1 VYGDVMGNT
10 LTIQTLVGV
19 FAAMVVV
26 VAFRSKT
33 NRIIE
38 LAVWI
43 GLIWVCVIAITH
55 TGNAQAV
62 ALTTATIWAAGQI
75 AGMILGVFGQGIF
88 GWISGARFAIA
99 AWVVL
104 LFGVD
109 LLVLALVST
118 KRQADAWM
126 PGTRLREWMVL
137 PRLQAAHPAPAPVT
151 AAEEIN
157 QRFRAWSGLAA
168 AAGLTWATLFVIW
181 LRDVEIPRAALGL
194 KNLAL
199 RASNGRLT
207 AASPPLEADVVHIDL
222 LAANAA
228 ARKADTRGRVAEA
241 AARPRTRRRSIPTPP
256 QAGAR
261 TDKNGS
267 EKHRQGRLAS

>member
-1 VYGDVMGNT
+1 MGNT
-10 LTIQTLVGV
+10 LTLESLIGV

-26 VAFRSKT
+26 VAFRRKT
-33 NRIIE
+33 NRFIE
-38 LAVWI
+38 LVAWT
-43 GLIWVCVIAITH
+43 GLIWVCILTISRA
-55 TGNAQAV
+55 GNPRTF
-62 ALTTATIWAAGQI
+62 ALTTATVWGAVQI
-75 AGMILGVFGQGIF
+75 GGMILGVFAQGVLQWM
-88 GWISGARFAIA
+88 GSARFVIA

-104 LFGVD
+104 LCGVD

-118 KRQADAWM
+118 SRRASAPL

-137 PRLQAAHPAPAPVT
+137 PRLRAARPAPAPFT

-157 QRFRAWSGLAA
+157 QRFQAWSGLAA
-168 AAGLTWATLFVIW
+168 AAGMTWATLFVIW
-181 LRDVEIPRAALGL
+181 LRDVEIPSAALGL

-207 AASPPLEADVVHIDL
+207 ADSAPLEADVVHINL
-222 LAANAA
+222 LAASAA
-228 ARKADTRGRVAEA
+228 ARKADAGGRVAEA
-241 AARPRTRRRSIPTPP
+241 AARPRKRTRSTPKPP